1 MTERRSVTRTGAG
14 APRERSQDVGRCWRW
29 AMGLPRRR
37 RVAGIYASYQGL
49 EETSGNEGAFFRVRG
64 EPNSVKNLREQFSH
78 VL

>member
-1 MTERRSVTRTGAG
+1 
-14 APRERSQDVGRCWRW
+14 
-29 AMGLPRRR
+29 MGLPQRR

-49 EETSGNEGAFFRVRG
+49 EETSDNEGAFFRVRG